1 MKASI
6 TVPTSL
12 SEVTLKQYQKFLK
25 IQEMNEDEMFLQ
37 TKMIEIFCGVEHKD
51 VLSIK
56 VLDAEKLQKC

>member
-1 MKASI
+1 MKASN

-37 TKMIEIFCGVEHKD
+37 TKMIEIFCGVE
-51 VLSIK
+51 IK
-56 VLDAEKLQKC
+56 MC